1 MQFTARAGEA
11 LAESLNLSTTM
22 QRVLELIVPAMADW
36 AVIDLFDE
44 QGRVR
49 IDAMVHADPAMA
61 PLAARLI
68 GASTARPEFA
78 EMIATALRAPHT
90 QVNARLEPAVL
101 AAMVLPEYREA
112 ILALDGRSSIIVP
125 LRSGGRSLGALVA
138 YWSSSPR
145 TFGEEDVP
153 LFEEIARRA
162 AVAIE
167 NAQLYES
174 ERHVAN
180 AFQRAALPISLPD
193 VTGIRF
199 DAVYVAARNE
209 AQIGGELQRSAAQA
223 LIATLLLIFGYIA
236 VRFHTWR
243 LSLGAILA
251 VLHDPI
257 LVLGTFS
264 LTRTTFDLTVV
275 AAMLAVIGYSLND
288 TVVVFDRIR
297 ERFHTG
303 RRLDPVAVLDQSINQ
318 TLSRTIM
325 TKVVTLIVVV
335 ALYALGGAV
344 LRGFS
349 EALII
354 GILAGTYSS
363 IYISSAVALDC
374 GLKAEHL
381 LASAVKKPL
390 DDMP

>member
-1 MQFTARAGEA
+1 MEFFHRATSFPFMSTRKVWYGLSIVLILISLVS
-11 LAESLNLSTTM
+11 LATRGLNLGVDFTGGVTVQATFPTAANRDAVTKALTSAGYSDPQVTIFGSSRELAIRLPPTKLSTAEV
-22 QRVLELIVPAMADW
+22 RGKI
-36 AVIDLFDE
+36 E
-44 QGRVR
+44 QILRG
-49 IDAMVHADPAMA
+49 IDA
-61 PLAARLI
+61 
-68 GASTARPEFA
+68 GAT
-78 EMIATALRAPHT
+78 IQ
-90 QVNARLEPAVL
+90 QV
-101 AAMVLPEYREA
+101 
-112 ILALDGRSSIIVP
+112 
-125 LRSGGRSLGALVA
+125 
-138 YWSSSPR
+138 
-145 TFGEEDVP
+145 DVVGP
-153 LFEEIARRA
+153 
-162 AVAIE
+162 
-167 NAQLYES
+167 
-174 ERHVAN
+174 
-180 AFQRAALPISLPD
+180 
-193 VTGIRF
+193 
-199 DAVYVAARNE
+199 
-209 AQIGGELQRSAAQA
+209 QIGGELQRSALQA

-236 VRFHTWR
+236 LRFHTWR

-264 LTRTTFDLTVV
+264 LTQTDFDLTVV

-297 ERFHTG
+297 ERFHSG

-335 ALYALGGAV
+335 ALYALGGPV

-381 LASAVKKPL
+381 LATAVKKPL
-390 DDMP
+390 DDLP